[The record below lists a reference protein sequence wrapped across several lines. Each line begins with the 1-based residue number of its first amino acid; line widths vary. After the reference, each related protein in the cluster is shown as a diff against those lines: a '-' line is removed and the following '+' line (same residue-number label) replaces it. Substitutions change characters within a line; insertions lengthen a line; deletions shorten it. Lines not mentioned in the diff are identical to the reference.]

1 MWGGWNTRPQRKSE
15 KHTCL
20 VLYNGVNLGLHM
32 KARSCQVVTQT
43 TPVRTVL
50 QRSPACGMPSQVP
63 TSFGNCLLDLRQS
76 SLWSLEQPVLA
87 LGRHI

>member
-50 QRSPACGMPSQVP
+50 QRGPLGGRILVRITEPSFAALLVE
-63 TSFGNCLLDLRQS
+63 CLLKFPL
-76 SLWSLEQPVLA
+76 LLA
-87 LGRHI
+87 TAFSI